1 MAPDFQGAL
10 DEEGLIN
17 EVCANDE
24 ITAIRVDD
32 LARLVELFALQ
43 GLNPADLRPLFDT
56 RKPEE
61 TRAWVDR
68 QSTQARIPRPPVSI
82 LVETLVENSEKK
94 APIVFESLAAFLATK
109 DHDLDVAEIESL
121 VRGLAALAPKSVY
134 TDGRYV
140 ALNAT
145 PAALYGEIRESLDV
159 FDPELVAEY
168 LDTVPKSSDGSEPDL
183 EG

>member
-1 MAPDFQGAL
+1 
-10 DEEGLIN
+10 
-17 EVCANDE
+17 VCTNDD

-43 GLNPADLRPLFDT
+43 GINPTDLRTLFDA

-68 QSTQARIPRPPVSI
+68 QSTQARTPRPPVAV
-82 LVETLVENSEKK
+82 LVETLVENSERK
-94 APIVFESLAAFLATK
+94 APIVFESLAAFLVTK
-109 DHDLDVAEIESL
+109 GYDMDVAEIEWL

-134 TDGRYV
+134 TDGRHV

-159 FDPELVAEY
+159 FDPGLVAEY
-168 LDTVPKSSDGSEPDL
+168 LDTVPKGVGEPKSDTVG
-183 EG
+183 